1 LLYTGKTVREANKK
15 MDSRY
20 EYLGV
25 ITAVLAFI
33 GLLARYF
40 MPLQEPYQSAT
51 LIGLFIIGFIAF
63 GYGYGDGWKWP
74 VWLGSVLVMIAFI
87 LLANAPVLWFVFAVG
102 LGTISYSLHS
112 KTIHTHH

>member
-1 LLYTGKTVREANKK
+1 

-20 EYLGV
+20 AYLGG

-33 GLLARYF
+33 GLLVRYL
-40 MPLQEPYQSAT
+40 MPIHEPYQSA
-51 LIGLFIIGFIAF
+51 IVVGLFIIGFIVF

-87 LLANAPVLWFVFAVG
+87 LLANVSVLWFVLALG
-102 LGTISYSLHS
+102 LGGISYAYQRHAS
-112 KTIHTHH
+112 KQSR